1 MSDVRLRAL
10 ERRWKE
16 DGHLEAG
23 VEWARELLRLGIAA
37 DHMTRFA
44 DMWGPKSTWRLLRRV
59 EYRQHLIVKFAGDSP
74 SIGEVRAV
82 REFDASL
89 GELSAKEAL
98 NRLRHQSEVDLGEHP
113 GMHARRLFEQAKSLG
128 LDAVLEDRS
137 HTEILPLAKGEHEPR
152 RFCDPG
158 IEEEVVLRMLA
169 SGIEIT
175 EAEEVD

>member
-1 MSDVRLRAL
+1 MSDERLRGL

-16 DGHLEAG
+16 DGHLQAG

-89 GELSAKEAL
+89 AL

-113 GMHARRLFEQAKSLG
+113 GMHARRLLEKAKSLG

-137 HTEILPLAKGEHEPR
+137 HTEILPVAQGEHEPR

-169 SGIEIT
+169 SGGEVT